1 MRTFTNWGDSLIGDR
16 ISSKSRKV
24 IQSNPL
30 NKGVFNSAC
39 FVTKLLINVFCVIEK
54 PLVRVVNIE
63 RSNIHKE
70 ISDALKAEKVVVQ
83 SSKSPKCKIF
93 QYSGRHKGQSCIFK
107 DEVFCV
113 IDLPMEPVR
122 NK

>member
-24 IQSNPL
+24 IPDKPL
-30 NKGVFNSAC
+30 NKGFFNSPC
-39 FVTKLLINVFCVIEK
+39 FVTNLKINVFSIIEK
-54 PLVRVVNIE
+54 PLTRVIDIK
-63 RSNIHKE
+63 RSNIHRK

-83 SSKSPKCKIF
+83 SGKPTKCKVF

-113 IDLPMEPVR
+113 IDLPMQPVR
-122 NK
+122 SE